1 VVDRCANT
9 DWKGVNQMKKLVV
22 SAVAAIAATLAVA
35 AAAQA
40 HVTVHPNALPAGGFQ
55 VINIRI
61 PNEED
66 KASTTKLVVQFPPG
80 FPDASWQPVG
90 GGWKASISFRK
101 LAKPVIVEGEK
112 LTEEVNTVTFTGG
125 KLAPGQFMQFPLS
138 VATPS
143 KPGAVLTFKA
153 VQTYSNG
160 DVVRWIGAPGTDT
173 PAPQVLLTSKDSAIQ
188 DFPGGV
194 TAAKK
199 ARASGHKTLYG
210 FVVAVPLLALTGLG
224 VARRRRMS

>member
-1 VVDRCANT
+1 
-9 DWKGVNQMKKLVV
+9 MKKLVV
-22 SAVAAIAATLAVA
+22 SALAAFAAALAVA

-40 HVTVHPNALPAGGFQ
+40 HVTVHPNALPASGFQ

-90 GGWKASISFRK
+90 GGWKASITFRK

-125 KLAPGQFMQFPLS
+125 KLAPGQYMEFPLS

-143 KPGAVLTFKA
+143 TAGAVLTFKA

-160 DVVRWIGAPGTDT
+160 DIVRWIGAPGTDT
-173 PAPQVLLTSKDSAIQ
+173 PAPQVLLTNENSAVQ

-199 ARASGHKTLYG
+199 ARAAGHRTLYG
-210 FVVAVPLLALTGLG
+210 FVIAVPLLALTGLG
-224 VARRRRMS
+224 VASRRRMS

>member
-1 VVDRCANT
+1 
-9 DWKGVNQMKKLVV
+9 MKKLVV
-22 SAVAAIAATLAVA
+22 SALAAFAAALAVA

-40 HVTVHPNALPAGGFQ
+40 HVTVHPNALPASGFQ

-90 GGWKASISFRK
+90 GGWKASITFRK

-125 KLAPGQFMQFPLS
+125 RLAPGQFMEFPLS

-143 KPGAVLTFKA
+143 KAGAVLTFKA

-160 DVVRWIGAPGTDT
+160 DIVRWIGAPGTDT
-173 PAPQVLLTSKDSAIQ
+173 PAPQVLLTNENSAVQ

-199 ARASGHKTLYG
+199 ARSSGHATLYG
-210 FVVAVPLLALTGLG
+210 FIFGVPLLALTGLG
-224 VARRRRMS
+224 LARRRRMS

>member
-1 VVDRCANT
+1 M
-9 DWKGVNQMKKLVV
+9 KPMKKLALSSTV
-22 SAVAAIAATLAVA
+22 ALVAALASAAV
-35 AAAQA
+35 AQA

-55 VINIRI
+55 LINIRI
-61 PNEED
+61 PNEEE
-66 KASTTKLVVQFPPG
+66 KASTTKVVVQFPAG
-80 FPDASWQPVG
+80 FPDASWQAVS
-90 GGWKASISFRK
+90 GGWKATITFRK

-112 LTEEVNTVTFTGG
+112 LTQEVNTVTFSGG
-125 KLAPGQFMQFPLS
+125 RISPGQFIEFPLS

-143 KPGAVLTFKA
+143 KAGAVLTFKA

-173 PAPQVLLTSKDSAIQ
+173 PAPQVLLTNENSAVQ

-199 ARASGHKTLYG
+199 ARASGHATLYG
-210 FVVAVPLLALTGLG
+210 LVIGIPLLGLTGLG
-224 VARRRRMS
+224 VVRRRRMS

>member
-1 VVDRCANT
+1 M
-9 DWKGVNQMKKLVV
+9 KPKMKKL
-22 SAVAAIAATLAVA
+22 AIAFAAAIVSVLAAA

-66 KASTTKLVVQFPPG
+66 NASTTKVVVQFPAG
-80 FPDASWQPVG
+80 FPDASWQVVP
-90 GGWKASISFRK
+90 GGWKAAITFRK

-125 KLAPGQFMQFPLS
+125 KIAPGEFIEFPLS
-138 VATPS
+138 VATPN
-143 KPGAVLTFKA
+143 KPGAVLSFKA

-173 PAPQVLLTSKDSAIQ
+173 PAPQVLLTGEDSAIQ

-199 ARASGHKTLYG
+199 ARASDHKTLYG
-210 FVVAVPLLALTGLG
+210 FVAAVPLLGLAGLG
-224 VARRRRMS
+224 IARRRRMS

>member
-1 VVDRCANT
+1 
-9 DWKGVNQMKKLVV
+9 MKKL
-22 SAVAAIAATLAVA
+22 AIAISAALLSTLAVA

-61 PNEED
+61 PNEEEN
-66 KASTTKLVVQFPPG
+66 ASTTRVVVQFPAG
-80 FPDASWQPVG
+80 FPDASWQAVP
-90 GGWKASISFRK
+90 GGWKAKITFHK

-112 LTEEVNTVTFTGG
+112 LTEEVNTVTFSGG
-125 KLAPGQFMQFPLS
+125 RIAPGQFIEFPLS

-143 KPGAVLTFKA
+143 KAGAVLTFKA

-173 PAPQVLLTSKDSAIQ
+173 PAPQVLLTDEGSAIQ

-210 FVVAVPLLALTGLG
+210 FAVVVPLLALTGLG